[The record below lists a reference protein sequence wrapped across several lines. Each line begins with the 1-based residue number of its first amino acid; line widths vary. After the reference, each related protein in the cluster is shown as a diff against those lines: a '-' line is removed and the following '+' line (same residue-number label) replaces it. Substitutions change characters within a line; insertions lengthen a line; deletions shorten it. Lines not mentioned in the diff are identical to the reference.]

1 MIPRTRPNF
10 DAGSL
15 LSALRHGREA
25 GRACAAVE
33 TEVSRRLEGQHV
45 QLAPSGRGA
54 LYLLLHALPPGRV
67 CVPGYTCSAVA
78 EAAELAGRDVMHL
91 EHRDG
96 RINLAATDIDGR
108 LLPGDILILTHQY
121 GYPAMDT
128 VAILESATAQGALVV
143 EDIAAAFAGTLGD
156 RPLGSFGIASFG
168 SFDVSKL
175 VHAPLKGGFVATS
188 DPELS
193 ECIRAQA
200 QRMFQPMSLSRK
212 LALGAQALLLCLLT
226 RTRLYRVFHWLNFS
240 LRGRR
245 TAEDGRL
252 ATRPNGY
259 YLDRFAEWQA
269 AVLLPQLR
277 DLDRLLAR
285 RATVFARLQAACT
298 DHPAFG
304 IEDRPPTFAGST
316 VRFPLYATSSKPEL
330 YERLLSLGVDC
341 GFSFSSLSSPPELE
355 RSWDIADAVLN
366 LPYYPALTDRE
377 LDQLDQAMERIR
389 MDYRH
394 AA

>member
-33 TEVSRRLEGQHV
+33 AEVSRRLGGRHV
-45 QLAPSGRGA
+45 QLTPSGRGA
-54 LYLLLHALPPGRV
+54 LYLLLHALPSGRV

-78 EAAELAGRDVMHL
+78 EAASLAGREVMHL
-91 EHRDG
+91 EHGDG
-96 RINLAATDIDGR
+96 RINLAADDIEGR

-128 VAILESATAQGALVV
+128 VAILDSATAQGAVVV

-156 RPLGSFGIASFG
+156 RPLGSFGIACFG

-175 VHAPLKGGFVATS
+175 VHAPLKGGFAATA

-193 ECIRAQA
+193 ERIRTHAQ
-200 QRMFQPMSLSRK
+200 QMFRPMPLPRK
-212 LALGAQALLLCLLT
+212 LTLAAQALMLCLLT
-226 RTRLYRVFHWLNFS
+226 GTRLYPLFHWLNFS

-245 TAEDGRL
+245 TAEDGQL
-252 ATRPNGY
+252 ARRPNGY

-269 AVLLPQLR
+269 VVLVPQLL
-277 DLDRLLAR
+277 DLDTILAR
-285 RATVFARLQAACT
+285 RAKVFARLQAACT
-298 DHPAFG
+298 DHPAFS
-304 IEDRPPTFAGST
+304 IEERPPAFAGST
-316 VRFPLYATSSKPEL
+316 VRFPLYANSSKQEL

-366 LPYYPALTDRE
+366 LPYYPALTNRE
-377 LDQLDQAMERIR
+377 LDQLELAMERIR